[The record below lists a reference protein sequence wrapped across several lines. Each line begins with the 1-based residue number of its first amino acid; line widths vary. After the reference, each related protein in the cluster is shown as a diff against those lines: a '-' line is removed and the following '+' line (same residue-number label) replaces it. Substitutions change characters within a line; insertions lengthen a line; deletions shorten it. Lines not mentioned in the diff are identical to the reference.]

1 MDFITPKEAAT
12 LWGISE
18 RRVQVL
24 CQEGKVEG
32 VTKFAKT
39 WAIPKD
45 TIKPKDGRYKEN
57 KVKE

>member
-12 LWGISE
+12 LWGVSE

-32 VTKFAKT
+32 VTKFANT

-45 TIKPKDGRYKEN
+45 ATKPKDGRYKEN